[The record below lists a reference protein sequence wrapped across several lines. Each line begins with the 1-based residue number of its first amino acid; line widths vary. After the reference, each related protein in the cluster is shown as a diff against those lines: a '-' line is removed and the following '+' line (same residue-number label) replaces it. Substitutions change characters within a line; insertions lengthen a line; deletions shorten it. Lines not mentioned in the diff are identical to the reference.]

1 MGVASSLLHL
11 GERPHAASGAASS
24 RELPRFALIKHGVAA
39 DNVGD
44 CYLAREPAGKRGH
57 HMKRRRE
64 LRQLD
69 GWAARYRLGATAG
82 WRACRVVNMAPGGI
96 AIEPFS
102 LGDDEA
108 LCGQVEI
115 EFEISERVGNEF
127 SLLGNIRHVTR
138 TSEGRVLLV
147 GIEFTGLTTLQAMT
161 LERLRWNVDFR
172 RLTMTTESTSA

>member
-1 MGVASSLLHL
+1 
-11 GERPHAASGAASS
+11 
-24 RELPRFALIKHGVAA
+24 
-39 DNVGD
+39 
-44 CYLAREPAGKRGH
+44 
-57 HMKRRRE
+57 
-64 LRQLD
+64 
-69 GWAARYRLGATAG
+69 
-82 WRACRVVNMAPGGI
+82 MAPGGI